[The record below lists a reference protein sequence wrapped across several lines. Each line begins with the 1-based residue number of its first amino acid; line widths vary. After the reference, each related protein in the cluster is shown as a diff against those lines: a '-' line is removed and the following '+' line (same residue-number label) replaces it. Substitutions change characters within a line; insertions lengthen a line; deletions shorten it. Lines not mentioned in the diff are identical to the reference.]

1 MNKNDL
7 KNGMTLI
14 LRGEGEKY
22 IVKNKIFGEDKDGCM
37 LELYSDLKTWLQTF
51 DDDLKKINRIDKH
64 SDIMK
69 VLDCDNKVIWERK
82 EIDWTKVP
90 VDTKVL
96 VRNFKEEWVK
106 RYFAEYKDGMFYAFN
121 NGGTSWSTSN
131 KTSWGVSNK
140 TSWRECKLAEEP
152 KEEITVSVK
161 DLYKAFKTMCDLHN
175 CDCCDYDDN
184 YETCEFRWI
193 SDNYNITKK

>member
-37 LELYSDLKTWLQTF
+37 LELYSDLKTWLRTF
-51 DDDLKKINRIDKH
+51 DDDLKKINRAYKH
-64 SDIMK
+64 FDIMK
-69 VLDCDNKVIWERK
+69 VLDCDNNVIWER
-82 EIDWTKVP
+82 EEVDWTKVP

-96 VRNFKEEWVK
+96 VRNSMGEWYK
-106 RYFAEYKDGMFYAFN
+106 RYFAEYKDGIFYAFY
-121 NGGTSWSTSN
+121 NGGTSWTTSN
-131 KTSWGVSNK
+131 KIP
-140 TSWRECKLAEEP
+140 WRECKLDEEP
-152 KEEITVSVK
+152 KKEITVSVE
-161 DLYKAFKTMCDLHN
+161 DLFKEFEAMCDLHN
-175 CDCCDYDDN
+175 CDCDCCDYDDN
-184 YETCEFRWI
+184 YETCTFRWI

>member
-37 LELYSDLKTWLQTF
+37 LELYSDLKTWLLTF
-51 DDDLKKINRIDKH
+51 DDDLKKINRVYKNFDM
-64 SDIMK
+64 MK
-69 VLDCDNKVIWERK
+69 VLDCDNNVIWERK

-96 VRNFKEEWVK
+96 VRDSKDGEWYK
-106 RYFAEYKDGMFYAFN
+106 RYFAEYEDGRFYVFN
-121 NGGTSWSTSN
+121 NGGTSWSISG
-131 KTSWGVSNK
+131 KTSWG
-140 TSWRECKLAEEP
+140 ECKLAEEP
-152 KEEITVSVK
+152 KEEVTVSGK
-161 DLYKAFKTMCDLHN
+161 DSFKAFRTMCESHDC
-175 CDCCDYDDN
+175 CDCCDYDDSD
-184 YETCEFRWI
+184 EKCVFRWI
-193 SDNYNITKK
+193 SDNYNITRKE

>member
-37 LELYSDLKTWLQTF
+37 LELYSDLKTWLRTF
-51 DDDLKKINRIDKH
+51 DDDLKKINRVYKNF
-64 SDIMK
+64 DIMK
-69 VLDCDNKVIWERK
+69 VLDCDNKVIWERD
-82 EIDWTKVP
+82 ETDWTKVP

-96 VRNFKEEWVK
+96 VRNSMGEWAK
-106 RYFAEYKDGMFYAFN
+106 RYFAEYKDGIFYAFN

-131 KTSWGVSNK
+131 KA
-140 TSWRECKLAEEP
+140 SWRECKLAEEA
-152 KEEITVSVK
+152 KEERTVSVK
-161 DLYKAFKTMCDLHN
+161 DLYKEFRTMCESHPR